1 MHENNDCDLIFPT
14 LWRGTKRFS
23 PGQTEGANQPEQERD
38 FFFFFKQCSSSR
50 SRLSFHAAQQTASR
64 FPFPPS
70 VGKALWSAVKCDVAL
85 GRGKHG
91 GMGLRSMWRSHP
103 HGHFVFTH
111 RRPRRGELL
120 PPAPRE
126 HSTGCLPVNSQK
138 PTSSLEHVAVGTRFP
153 QLPRGPPS
161 SVLPSLGEPGGRGLT
176 PSCSTGR
183 LLIRAL
189 S

>member
-1 MHENNDCDLIFPT
+1 MTATSSSQHSGGAQSVSLQDKQREQINQS
-14 LWRGTKRFS
+14 KR
-23 PGQTEGANQPEQERD
+23 EI
-38 FFFFFKQCSSSR
+38 FFFFKQCSSST

-111 RRPRRGELL
+111 RRPRRGELP

>member
-1 MHENNDCDLIFPT
+1 MKIMTATSSSQHSGGAQSVFLQDKQREQINQS
-14 LWRGTKRFS
+14 KR
-23 PGQTEGANQPEQERD
+23 E
-38 FFFFFKQCSSSR
+38 FFFFFKQCSSST

-91 GMGLRSMWRSHP
+91 GMGLRSTWRSHP

-111 RRPRRGELL
+111 RRPRGGELP
-120 PPAPRE
+120 PPAPQE

-138 PTSSLEHVAVGTRFP
+138 PTSSLGACGCRDKV
-153 QLPRGPPS
+153 
-161 SVLPSLGEPGGRGLT
+161 
-176 PSCSTGR
+176 ST
-183 LLIRAL
+183 AP
-189 S
+189 